1 MRQVGR
7 RPDDAAMTES
17 RPTHTERPSLAE
29 LLMTF
34 GRDREAVEVATRD
47 WQTEP
52 TTTPGGSMDGAQQLD
67 ELMPVLHALVDEIT
81 NEQLTTATLCTKFSV
96 ADVLE
101 HMIGGAAAFA
111 PAFRGQASPPAA
123 AVTSGSLQDRWRAA
137 MADLLDAVHTS
148 GAAERTI
155 AAPFGDVPGAVFARF
170 VAFDGLVHGWDI
182 ATAAGLSYAPSHA
195 VVAAADGFARQAL
208 TDDLRDGDTFATAV
222 TPPAD
227 AHPLERVVAFSG
239 RTIPRNKPTK
249 TTRQ

>member
-1 MRQVGR
+1 VGR
-7 RPDDAAMTES
+7 RLDDAAMAES

-47 WQTEP
+47 WRRAP
-52 TTTPGGSMDGAQQLD
+52 TTAPGGSMDGAQQLD

-81 NEQLTTATLCTKFSV
+81 TEQLTKATLCTNFSV

-101 HMIGGAAAFA
+101 HMIGGASAFA
-111 PAFRGQASPPAA
+111 PAFRGHASPRAA
-123 AVTSGSLQDRWRAA
+123 AATNGSLQARWRAA
-137 MADLLDAVHTS
+137 MADLLDAVHS
-148 GAAERTI
+148 PGAAERTI

-182 ATAAGLSYAPSHA
+182 ATATGLPYAPPVA
-195 VVAAADGFARQAL
+195 VVAEADGFARQAL
-208 TDDLRDGDTFATAV
+208 TDDLRDGDTFAAATTV
-222 TPPAD
+222 PAD

-239 RTIPRNKPTK
+239 RTIPEARPT
-249 TTRQ
+249 TTQQ